1 MKYGYARVSTKEQD
15 ETRQL
20 EMLMKSGVE
29 KDKIFIEK
37 RSGKDF
43 KSREIWKNLLAEI
56 EAEDIITVTS
66 LDRLGR
72 NYEEVTEMYKKL
84 IRKNIKLE
92 VLDFPILSTT
102 TTTGKKGIEYKLIQ
116 EISLAVLSY
125 VAENERKNLKK
136 RQREAYNNL
145 ERDKKGRLISRKK
158 GVVCGR
164 PNLIE
169 NLSKRQKEQIQLWI
183 DKKLKLKECVELT
196 KLSRAT
202 LYRIKE
208 NWLTSEAEKT
218 EKGEKN
224 E

>member
-20 EMLMKSGVE
+20 EMLKKSGVE
-29 KDKIFIEK
+29 EDKIFIEK
-37 RSGKDF
+37 KSGKDF
-43 KSREIWKNLLAEI
+43 KNRNIWKNLLAEI
-56 EAEDIITVTS
+56 EVNDTIVVTS

-84 IRKNIKLE
+84 IKKNIKLE

-102 TTTGKKGIEYKLIQ
+102 SEKKGIEYKLIQ

-164 PNLIE
+164 PNVIE

-183 DKKLKLKECVELT
+183 DKKLKLKECIELT

-208 NWLTSEAEKT
+208 KWLTSEAG
-218 EKGEKN
+218 KGEKN

>member
-20 EMLMKSGVE
+20 EMLKKSGIE
-29 KDKIFIEK
+29 EDKIFIEK

-102 TTTGKKGIEYKLIQ
+102 TTGKKGIEYKLIQ

-125 VAENERKNLKK
+125 VAENERKNLRK

-145 ERDKKGRLISRKK
+145 ERDTKGRLISRKK

-164 PNLIE
+164 PNAIE
-169 NLSKRQKEQIQLWI
+169 NLSKRQEEQIRLWI
-183 DKKLKLKECVELT
+183 DKKLKLRECIELT

-208 NWLTSEAEKT
+208 NWLTSEA
-218 EKGEKN
+218 KGEKN

>member
-20 EMLMKSGVE
+20 EMLINNGVE

-37 RSGKDF
+37 KSGKDF
-43 KSREIWKNLLAEI
+43 KNRSIWKNLLAEI
-56 EAEDIITVTS
+56 EVNDTIVVTS

-84 IRKNIKLE
+84 IKKNIKLE

-102 TTTGKKGIEYKLIQ
+102 TEKKGIEYKLIQ

-136 RQREAYNNL
+136 RQREAYENL
-145 ERDKKGRLISRKK
+145 ERDKKGRLVSRKK
-158 GVVCGR
+158 GTVCGR
-164 PNLIE
+164 PNALE
-169 NLSKRQKEQIQLWI
+169 NLTGRQKQHIQLWI
-183 DKKLKLKECVELT
+183 DKKLKLKECIELT

-202 LYRIKE
+202 LYRIKKA
-208 NWLTSEAEKT
+208 LQ
-218 EKGEKN
+218 
-224 E
+224 

>member
-15 ETRQL
+15 ETRQVEL
-20 EMLMKSGVE
+20 LMKNGVE
-29 KDKIFIEK
+29 EDKIFIEK
-37 RSGKDF
+37 KSGKDF
-43 KSREIWKNLLAEI
+43 KNRSIWKNLLAEI

-102 TTTGKKGIEYKLIQ
+102 GKKGKGIEYKLIQ

-164 PNLIE
+164 PNVIE
-169 NLSKRQKEQIQLWI
+169 NLNKRQKEQIQLWI
-183 DKKLKLKECVELT
+183 DKKLKLKECIELT

-208 NWLTSEAEKT
+208 KWLTSEA
-218 EKGEKN
+218 KGEKN
-224 E
+224 D

>member
-20 EMLMKSGVE
+20 EMLKKSGVE
-29 KDKIFIEK
+29 EDKIFIEK

-43 KSREIWKNLLAEI
+43 KSRTVWKNLLAEI

-102 TTTGKKGIEYKLIQ
+102 TTGKKGIEYKLIQ

-125 VAENERKNLKK
+125 VAENERKNLRK

-145 ERDKKGRLISRKK
+145 ERDTKGRLISRKK
-158 GVVCGR
+158 RVVCGR
-164 PNLIE
+164 PNAIE
-169 NLSKRQKEQIQLWI
+169 NLSKRQEEQIRLWI
-183 DKKLKLKECVELT
+183 DKQLQLRECIELT

-208 NWLTSEAEKT
+208 NWLTSEA
-218 EKGEKN
+218 KGEKN

>member
-20 EMLMKSGVE
+20 EMLMKNGVE

-37 RSGKDF
+37 KSGKDF
-43 KSREIWKNLLAEI
+43 KNRSIWKNLLAEI

-102 TTTGKKGIEYKLIQ
+102 TEKKGIEYKLIQ

-136 RQREAYNNL
+136 RQKEAYENL
-145 ERDKKGRLISRKK
+145 ERDTKGRLISRKK

-164 PNLIE
+164 PNAFE
-169 NLSKRQKEQIQLWI
+169 NLTKRQKEQIKLWI
-183 DKKLKLKECVELT
+183 EKKLKLKECVGLT

-208 NWLTSEAEKT
+208 KWLTSEAE
-218 EKGEKN
+218 GEKN

>member
-20 EMLMKSGVE
+20 EMLKKSGVE
-29 KDKIFIEK
+29 EDKIFIEK

-43 KSREIWKNLLAEI
+43 KSRTVWKNLLAEI

-92 VLDFPILSTT
+92 VLDFPILST

-164 PNLIE
+164 PNVIE

-183 DKKLKLKECVELT
+183 DKKLKLKECIELT

-202 LYRIKE
+202 LYRVKE
-208 NWLTSEAEKT
+208 NWLTSEK

-224 E
+224 D

>member
-20 EMLMKSGVE
+20 EMLMKNGVE

-37 RSGKDF
+37 KSGKDF
-43 KSREIWKNLLAEI
+43 KNRKIWKNLLAEI

-84 IRKNIKLE
+84 IRKKIKLE

-102 TTTGKKGIEYKLIQ
+102 TEKKGIEYKLIQ

-136 RQREAYNNL
+136 RQKEAYENL
-145 ERDKKGRLISRKK
+145 ERDTKGRLISRKK

-169 NLSKRQKEQIQLWI
+169 NLTKRQKQQIQLWI
-183 DKKLKLKECVELT
+183 DKKLKLKECIELT

-202 LYRIKE
+202 LYRVKE
-208 NWLTSEAEKT
+208 NWLTSEA
-218 EKGEKN
+218 KGEKN
-224 E
+224 D

>member
-20 EMLMKSGVE
+20 EMLINSGVE

-37 RSGKDF
+37 KSGKDF
-43 KSREIWKNLLAEI
+43 KNRSIWKNLLAEI
-56 EAEDIITVTS
+56 EVNDTIVVTS

-84 IRKNIKLE
+84 IKKNIKLE

-102 TTTGKKGIEYKLIQ
+102 GKKGKGIEYKLIQ

-158 GVVCGR
+158 GVICGR

-169 NLSKRQKEQIQLWI
+169 NLNKRQKEQIQLWI